1 MPIVNTNSAK
11 MSSQE
16 RLRLP
21 HQEMPLSTP
30 EIRITNFDEVPIG
43 YNDEQAHLEAMRC
56 LQCRKPLC
64 VSACPVGV
72 NIPGFIKLIEEGN
85 IAGAAEVIRQ
95 ANFLPAACSRVC
107 PQDKQCQAVCKV
119 GKNHHPVGIGNLER
133 YATDYEREHRK
144 IETSNIRPSTGKK
157 VAIIGSGPA
166 GLTAAYELVL
176 KGHDVTVFEASHR
189 AGGVM
194 VYGIPRFRL
203 PLQIIDDDIQYLESL
218 GVKFVYNMVI
228 GKILTLD
235 DLLLR
240 EGFDAVL
247 VGTGAGL
254 PRMLDI
260 PGANANGVYSANE
273 YLTRIYL
280 MDANKFPDYS
290 TPLYSGKKLAVI
302 GAGNTAMDVLRTAK
316 RLGADVTCYYRR
328 SHDEAPARS
337 EELKHAEQ
345 EFINWRWL
353 SNPVEFVVDE
363 NNFVKQIRC
372 EQMEL
377 SVPDESGRRKPVP
390 TGKFFTED
398 CDTVVMSLGC
408 SVNPIIPSTDA
419 AIVTNKWGVILVD
432 EVTCQTSKP
441 GVFAAGDAISG
452 GSTVILAM
460 GQAKKAAAGIDKFL
474 MGEVEKETVASTDPY
489 CAEGGLVTGN
499 PIQRDHQKMVSK
511 QSAFLQSLVP

>member
-1 MPIVNTNSAK
+1 MKNLNISNTPLSSA
-11 MSSQE
+11 Q

-21 HQEMPLSTP
+21 HQEMPLSPP

-43 YNDEQAHLEAMRC
+43 YSDEQARQEAMRC

-64 VSACPVGV
+64 VGACPVGV

-95 ANFLPAACSRVC
+95 TNFLPAACSRVC
-107 PQDKQCQAVCKV
+107 PQDKQCQALCKV
-119 GKNHHPVGIGNLER
+119 GQNHHPVGIGNLER
-133 YATDYEREHRK
+133 YAADYERKHRRTDLSGK
-144 IETSNIRPSTGKK
+144 LPSTGKK

-166 GLTAAYELVL
+166 GLTAAHELIMR
-176 KGHDVTVFEASHR
+176 GHEVIVFEASHR

-203 PLQIIDDDIQYLESL
+203 PLAIIDDDIQYLENR

-235 DLLLR
+235 ELMSQ
-240 EGFDAVL
+240 EGFDAVFI
-247 VGTGAGL
+247 GTGAGL

-290 TPLYSGKKLAVI
+290 TPVYSGRKLAVI

-328 SHDEAPARS
+328 SRDEAPARS

-353 SNPVEFVVDE
+353 SNPVEFIVDE
-363 NNFVKQIRC
+363 HNFVKRIRC

-377 SVPDESGRRKPVP
+377 SAPDETGRRKPVP

-419 AIVTNKWGVILVD
+419 AIRTNKWGVILVD
-432 EVTCQTSKP
+432 DATCQTSKK
-441 GVFAAGDAISG
+441 GVFAAGDAITG
-452 GSTVILAM
+452 GSTVIQAM
-460 GQAKKAAAGIDKFL
+460 GQAKKAAAGIHKFL
-474 MGEVEKETVASTDPY
+474 MGDPRKEPIGPAAPESCTSDIRPVHNGFQKTVLEPA
-489 CAEGGLVTGN
+489 
-499 PIQRDHQKMVSK
+499 
-511 QSAFLQSLVP
+511 